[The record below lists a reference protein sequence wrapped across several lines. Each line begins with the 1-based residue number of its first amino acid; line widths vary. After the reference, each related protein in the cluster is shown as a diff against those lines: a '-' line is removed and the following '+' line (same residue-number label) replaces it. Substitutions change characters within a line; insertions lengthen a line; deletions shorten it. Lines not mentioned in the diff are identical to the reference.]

1 MSTERVVTALTDAA
15 GIGDRS
21 SAAALTNSAR
31 SATQLL
37 SGDSAVF
44 EEILGDFAEDDT
56 TRLPNERQRTEGDQS
71 VTGADIEDDVTG
83 VDARLLQHAVSDR
96 SQELER
102 PSLLLG
108 VVRVTSREDPFRP
121 LVPG

>member
-1 MSTERVVTALTDAA
+1 M
-15 GIGDRS
+15 I
-21 SAAALTNSAR
+21 
-31 SATQLL
+31 
-37 SGDSAVF
+37 
-44 EEILGDFAEDDT
+44 EEILGDVAEDDT
-56 TRLPNERQRTEGDQS
+56 TRLPNERQRTEGDQP

-83 VDARLLQHAVSDR
+83 VDARLLQHAISDR